1 MSISPR
7 SINDMSDRAYH
18 HHDSSKAASTFML
31 DQPPTDDH
39 QVTPNVHYVQDQIM
53 VGGGVGST
61 CENQDEQQH
70 SALPTK
76 KKRDRPYLILDIRDP
91 EEYKRGRIVTSK
103 SYPFPRLCRSV
114 NYETKD
120 MLKFKNTEGTKEIY
134 WVKIWFYS
142 GTLYAFC
149 R

>member
-53 VGGGVGST
+53 VGGGGVGST

-120 MLKFKNTEGTKEIY
+120 MLKFKNTEGILEIY
-134 WVKIWFYS
+134 F
-142 GTLYAFC
+142 
-149 R
+149 